1 MFANYCIVN
10 RQHYLKSRRDYY
22 LKRYQDL
29 AQVYREE
36 YPDDNDLSEGA
47 QLTPTDWGG
56 IETDK
61 LAIVNPFQDMDESGV
76 DLRPLYASALWYL
89 ANVETIEALNAL
101 TYDVNKYG
109 RSEWI
114 IRQLQLMENKVR
126 QNEQSLFTFLPRSC
140 LHLPPALVSSPS
152 SPACFLTPP
161 FICILLFFA
170 C

>member
-29 AQVYREE
+29 NQVYREE
-36 YPDDNDLSEGA
+36 YPDGNDPREGT
-47 QLTPTDWGG
+47 QLTPTDWGDT
-56 IETDK
+56 ETEK
-61 LAIVNPFQDMDESGV
+61 LAIVNPFQDTDESGV
-76 DLRPLYASALWYL
+76 DLRPLYASVLWYL

-114 IRQLQLMENKVR
+114 VRQLQQMENKVG
-126 QNEQSLFTFLPRSC
+126 QNKHSLLTFFPRSC
-140 LHLPPALVSSPS
+140 LHLPPALVTSAS
-152 SPACFLTPP
+152 SPARVFSFLPRS
-161 FICILLFFA
+161 CL
-170 C
+170 